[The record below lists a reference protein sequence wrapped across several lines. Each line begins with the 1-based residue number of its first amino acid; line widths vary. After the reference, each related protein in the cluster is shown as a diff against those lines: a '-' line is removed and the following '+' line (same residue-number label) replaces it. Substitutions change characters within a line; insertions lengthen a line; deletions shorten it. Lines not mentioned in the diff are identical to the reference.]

1 VPHPLRVSKGTGLDS
16 RKIETV
22 CDGQIKNPHPCK
34 RRKDGHPHAGET
46 ADIMWRN
53 TLIIDRLNPSA
64 PPVDLRAREE
74 DKLVLTWEQRRWMRG
89 RFTTERGR
97 KIGIALPTG
106 TTLTHGSILYV
117 EADWYLI
124 IEAAIE
130 PVLEIVPPSY
140 DDAVKIAFEV
150 GNRHFPLALEQK
162 KILVPD
168 DKVMVRLMERL
179 GAPWERRQAIFDPI
193 ANTQLHQHGSIS

>member
-1 VPHPLRVSKGTGLDS
+1 MW
-16 RKIETV
+16 
-22 CDGQIKNPHPCK
+22 
-34 RRKDGHPHAGET
+34 GH
-46 ADIMWRN
+46 
-53 TLIIDRLNPSA
+53 TLIIDRLQPLENGR
-64 PPVDLRAREE
+64 DLRAKEE

-97 KIGIALPTG
+97 KIAIALPTG
-106 TTLTHGSILYV
+106 TTLVPGAILYV
-117 EADWYLI
+117 GADWYLK

-130 PVLEIVPPSY
+130 AVLEIFPSNY
-140 DDAVKIAFEV
+140 NEAVKIAFEV
-150 GNRHFPLALEQK
+150 GNRHFPLALEEN

-193 ANTQLHQHGSIS
+193 GNTQPHQHGSIS

>member
-1 VPHPLRVSKGTGLDS
+1 
-16 RKIETV
+16 
-22 CDGQIKNPHPCK
+22 
-34 RRKDGHPHAGET
+34 
-46 ADIMWRN
+46 MWGN

-64 PPVDLRAREE
+64 NHDDLRSKEE
-74 DKLVLTWEQRRWMRG
+74 DKLVLAWEQRRWMRG

-106 TTLTHGSILYV
+106 TTLVPGTILYV
-117 EADWYLI
+117 GADWYLK

-130 PVLEIVPPSY
+130 PVLEIFPSDY
-140 DDAVKIAFEV
+140 NEAVKIAFEV
-150 GNRHFPLALEQK
+150 GNRHFPLALEES

-179 GAPWERRQAIFDPI
+179 GAPWERRRAIFDPI
-193 ANTQLHQHGSIS
+193 GNTQLHQHGSIS

>member
-1 VPHPLRVSKGTGLDS
+1 
-16 RKIETV
+16 
-22 CDGQIKNPHPCK
+22 
-34 RRKDGHPHAGET
+34 
-46 ADIMWRN
+46 MWGD

-64 PPVDLRAREE
+64 VQNDLRGKVE

-89 RFTTERGR
+89 RFTTVQGR

-106 TTLTHGSILYV
+106 TILVPGAIPYV
-117 EADWYLI
+117 GADWYLK
-124 IEAAIE
+124 IEGAME
-130 PVLEIVPPSY
+130 PVLEISPSDY
-140 DDAVKIAFEV
+140 TEAVKIAFEV
-150 GNRHFPLALEQK
+150 GNRHFPLALEES

-193 ANTQLHQHGSIS
+193 GKTPLHQHGSIS

>member
-1 VPHPLRVSKGTGLDS
+1 
-16 RKIETV
+16 
-22 CDGQIKNPHPCK
+22 
-34 RRKDGHPHAGET
+34 
-46 ADIMWRN
+46 MWGN

-64 PPVDLRAREE
+64 TQDDLRGKEE

-106 TTLTHGSILYV
+106 TNVIPGAILYIG
-117 EADWYLI
+117 EDWYLK

-130 PVLEIVPPSY
+130 PVLEIFPADY
-140 DDAVKIAFEV
+140 NEAVKIAFEV
-150 GNRHFPLALEQK
+150 GNRHFPLALEES

-179 GAPWERRQAIFDPI
+179 GTPWERRQSIFDPL